1 MTSRNLMTFN
11 KETFQLLHLKRN
23 KLIQHYML
31 GANQLE
37 SIMAETDLGF

>member
-1 MTSRNLMTFN
+1 MTFN
-11 KETFQLLHLKRN
+11 KETLQLLHLKRN
-23 KLIQHYML
+23 KLIQNYML